1 MKYII
6 LVFLFMSF
14 LLTNWG
20 YAQKNKKDKKSK
32 DKVKNEVEKKDNTK
46 KDNSMNKKDDYIFV
60 LSTKFGDIELYLYDE
75 TPLHKANFIKLVN
88 EKYYDGTTFHRI
100 IPNFMIQGGDI
111 NSKDNDPNNDG
122 MGGPG
127 YTIPAEFKDHLK
139 HHKGALA
146 AARMGDNVNPKKES
160 SGSQFYIVQNDNGTP
175 FLDGN
180 YTVFG
185 KVLKGLEV
193 VDKIVEQPRDKR
205 DRPYE
210 DIKMTIQ
217 AIPTSKKEINEKY
230 QLNLPIDSK

>member
-1 MKYII
+1 MVLK
-6 LVFLFMSF
+6 LFLGLFFVST
-14 LLTNWG
+14 LLSSAI
-20 YAQKNKKDKKSK
+20 YAQKNKENTKIEKKEK
-32 DKVKNEVEKKDNTK
+32 KVKDSPSV
-46 KDNSMNKKDDYIFV
+46 KKDDYIFI
-60 LSTKFGDIELYLYDE
+60 LSTKFGDIEFYLFDE

-111 NSKDNDPNNDG
+111 NSKDADPNNDG

-139 HHKGALA
+139 HHKGAIA
-146 AARMGDNVNPKKES
+146 AARMGDQVNPKKES
-160 SGSQFYIVQNDNGTP
+160 NGSQFYIVQNDYGTP

-193 VDKIVEQPRDKR
+193 VDQIAVQPRDYR
-205 DRPYE
+205 DRPLE
-210 DIKMTIQ
+210 DIKMTIK
-217 AIPTSKKEINEKY
+217 AIPMSKKEINEKY
-230 QLNLPIDSK
+230 QLDLPLETK